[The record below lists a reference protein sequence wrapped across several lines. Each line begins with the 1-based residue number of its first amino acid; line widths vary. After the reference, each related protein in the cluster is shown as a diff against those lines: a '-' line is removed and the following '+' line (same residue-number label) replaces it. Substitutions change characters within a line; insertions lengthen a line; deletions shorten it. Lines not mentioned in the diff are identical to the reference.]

1 MIKFNIQHPA
11 YTPSQEESE
20 EANRFSIDEITR
32 VLKNMQ
38 NESTTGP
45 SGTTKSFF
53 LWLISMIPNLFAKG
67 LNEYLNHHT
76 ENKAHEW
83 IKKRKIIFIP
93 KPGRPR
99 NKIESYRPIS
109 LLEVYYKIIAKLLAN
124 KLGKC
129 VNKNIS
135 KSQFGFIPTPTVS
148 EASTCLQTVINRAK
162 RTGEAIQIVF
172 LDARA
177 ALDLTRTEATTAMMR
192 HLGAPDE
199 LVKILNALTTK
210 GFFCVEMYG
219 ASSIKT

>member
-1 MIKFNIQHPA
+1 M
-11 YTPSQEESE
+11 
-20 EANRFSIDEITR
+20 
-32 VLKNMQ
+32 
-38 NESTTGP
+38 
-45 SGTTKSFF
+45 
-53 LWLISMIPNLFAKG
+53 
-67 LNEYLNHHT
+67 
-76 ENKAHEW
+76 
-83 IKKRKIIFIP
+83 
-93 KPGRPR
+93 
-99 NKIESYRPIS
+99 
-109 LLEVYYKIIAKLLAN
+109 AN

-199 LVKILNALTTK
+199 LVKKLNALTTK